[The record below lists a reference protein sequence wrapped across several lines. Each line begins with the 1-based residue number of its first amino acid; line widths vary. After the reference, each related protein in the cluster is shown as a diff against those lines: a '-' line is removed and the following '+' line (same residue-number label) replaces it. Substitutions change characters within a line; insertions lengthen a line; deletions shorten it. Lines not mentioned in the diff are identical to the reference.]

1 MRAFVHFCSCSFT
14 IYHLHMVRVGTLEN
28 RLAEKMTEN
37 EELQLQLNK
46 SREALQDAVSSKE
59 DLQKKAQSSL
69 RYASET
75 RKLTSE
81 DLGQLEH
88 AQTKIFA
95 LEEELVRLRRKAHV
109 EQSNEVGH
117 H

>member
-1 MRAFVHFCSCSFT
+1 M
-14 IYHLHMVRVGTLEN
+14 EK

-37 EELQLQLNK
+37 DDLQLQLNR

-59 DLQKKAQSSL
+59 ELQKKAQTSL
-69 RYASET
+69 RHASET

-88 AQTKIFA
+88 AHTKIFA
-95 LEEELVRLRRKAHV
+95 LEEELVQLRRKAHV
-109 EQSNEVGH
+109 EQSNEVGSRFIISLSDTQHYH
-117 H
+117 HFT